1 MEHLR
6 NLFFR
11 NPVYRFNAE
20 GNNGAMKRI
29 PRSNHAG
36 RGCSMKTIRVR
47 EFGPPQVMRV
57 EDLPTPV
64 PGPGQVLVRIRAVGV
79 NPVETYIRA
88 GAYARAAS
96 LPYTPGH
103 DGAGVVEALGEG
115 VHAPAIGDHVYTTG
129 TLTGSYAEFALCEP
143 LRVHPLPEGVSF
155 AQGAALG
162 VPYSTAWRALFQ
174 RARAVPGERVLIHG
188 ASGGVG
194 IAAVQ
199 IARAAGLFVVGTA
212 GTPDGLALV
221 NREGAHHAFNHRDPG
236 YLERAAA
243 VTGGEGFHVIVEMLS
258 NANLSKD
265 LKVVAMRGRVVV
277 IGSRGTVEI
286 DPRDTMTKDS
296 AILGMSLF
304 NAPEAD
310 RAVIQAALRAGLEN
324 RSLRPVISRELP
336 LASAPES
343 HVAVMSP
350 GAGGK
355 IVLIP

>member
-1 MEHLR
+1 
-6 NLFFR
+6 
-11 NPVYRFNAE
+11 
-20 GNNGAMKRI
+20 MK
-29 PRSNHAG
+29 A
-36 RGCSMKTIRVR
+36 IRVR
-47 EFGPPQVMRV
+47 EFGPPEVMRV
-57 EDLPTPV
+57 EDVPVPV
-64 PGPGQVLVRIRAVGV
+64 PGPGQVLVRVRAVGV

-88 GAYARAAS
+88 GAYTRAAS

-103 DGAGVVEALGEG
+103 DAAGVVEAAGEG
-115 VHAPAIGDHVYTTG
+115 ASAWKTGDRVYTTG
-129 TLTGSYAEFALCEP
+129 TLTGAYAEFALCEP
-143 LRVHPLPEGVSF
+143 SRVHPLPEEVSF

-162 VPYSTAWRALFQ
+162 VPYTTAWRALFQ
-174 RARAVPGERVLIHG
+174 RARVVPGETVLVHG

-199 IARAAGLFVVGTA
+199 IARAAGLIVVGTG
-212 GTPDGLALV
+212 GTPEGLALAT
-221 NREGAHHAFNHRDPG
+221 REGAHHVFNHHDPG
-236 YLERAAA
+236 YLDRAVAL
-243 VTGGEGFHVIVEMLS
+243 TGGQGFNVILEMLS
-258 NANLSKD
+258 NVNLSRD
-265 LKVVAMRGRVVV
+265 LKALSMQGRVVV

-286 DPRDTMTKDS
+286 DPRDTMTRDS

-336 LASAPES
+336 LASASES

-350 GAGGK
+350 GARGK